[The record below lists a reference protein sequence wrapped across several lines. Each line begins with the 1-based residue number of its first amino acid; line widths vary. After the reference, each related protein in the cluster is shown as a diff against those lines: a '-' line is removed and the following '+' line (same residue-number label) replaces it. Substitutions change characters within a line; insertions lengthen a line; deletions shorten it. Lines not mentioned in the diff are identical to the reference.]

1 MNLTLLRRYVYL
13 PAQPH
18 RSNFYCVS
26 EMKCPALSIKQ
37 HHLSHTCDDENAL
50 GSECVFSCS
59 AGYRLVGSSTMLCGQ
74 NKSWQPTAS
83 PRCGKYVACV
93 GVGSVIMGLW
103 FRNRTGL
110 MQNGRW
116 LLCEDIVVL
125 VSINANGMR
134 WWSDRKS
141 FALYRSGR
149 KTYHIWNTEKQKQKC
164 LKSKHLLQNLKDQTL
179 SFIGCYALK
188 ITSSIWRPRD
198 AMRCSG
204 CHGLLWAIS
213 KVFQSFRFRT
223 DPVGLKL
230 LTHSITDLRVG
241 T

>member
-1 MNLTLLRRYVYL
+1 MSALPNTCSKIALLCQFCRSCFFVKLAALCEATNSKFQTCSTNVWMNLTLLRRYVYL

-93 GVGSVIMGLW
+93 GVGRVIMGW
-103 FRNRTGL
+103 
-110 MQNGRW
+110 
-116 LLCEDIVVL
+116 
-125 VSINANGMR
+125 
-134 WWSDRKS
+134 RKVI
-141 FALYRSGR
+141 L
-149 KTYHIWNTEKQKQKC
+149 
-164 LKSKHLLQNLKDQTL
+164 
-179 SFIGCYALK
+179 
-188 ITSSIWRPRD
+188 
-198 AMRCSG
+198 
-204 CHGLLWAIS
+204 
-213 KVFQSFRFRT
+213 
-223 DPVGLKL
+223 
-230 LTHSITDLRVG
+230 
-241 T
+241 